1 MKKSEPC
8 PFLEGLSFLLTII
21 AGAGP
26 TAHVDDIFLAALAY
40 ANCYVIV
47 KIKKS
52 LHVNLVIL
60 R

>member
-8 PFLEGLSFLLTII
+8 PFLEGLSFSLTII

-40 ANCYVIV
+40 DNCYVIV
-47 KIKKS
+47 KIKN
-52 LHVNLVIL
+52 HCM
-60 R
+60 